1 MGLPLRFIFLIDWVS
16 TLFITCVLI
25 IYCLVMYYC
34 KIYIG
39 EEIILRFLGLVFVFV
54 LSIFILILGG
64 NIFTIIVGWD
74 GLGLSSFCLVIFY
87 QNNSSLR
94 SGLITIYRNRVGDVF
109 LLISLFF
116 FFCSFNWSLDRKIS
130 NIFIALILFL
140 GAITKRAQA
149 PFSAWLPAAIAAP
162 TPVRSLVHS
171 STLVTAGIYL
181 IIRFYRALGPIKFWV
196 LPLSLI
202 TILLAGLVA
211 CVESDLK
218 KIIAMSTLSQ
228 LGVILFS
235 LNIIN
240 WKLAFFHILT
250 HAMFKSMLF
259 LGGGNMIIINW
270 GDQNSHTYGGI
281 YSPSLGV
288 FNIIGSLSLIGF
300 PFLSGFYSKDII
312 IELSFLRGNTLT
324 VCVFLFRCIITVL
337 YSLRFIAVGFF
348 LYSNNFNTFNYNI
361 PYNIIIPI
369 FFFMFLGFNWRSSH
383 HMSYY
388 RRVFLFYVPRKI
400 NRDNNFNFRVFIFLC
415 SSVSRT

>member
-1 MGLPLRFIFLIDWVS
+1 
-16 TLFITCVLI
+16 
-25 IYCLVMYYC
+25 
-34 KIYIG
+34 
-39 EEIILRFLGLVFVFV
+39 
-54 LSIFILILGG
+54 
-64 NIFTIIVGWD
+64 
-74 GLGLSSFCLVIFY
+74 
-87 QNNSSLR
+87 
-94 SGLITIYRNRVGDVF
+94 
-109 LLISLFF
+109 
-116 FFCSFNWSLDRKIS
+116 
-130 NIFIALILFL
+130 
-140 GAITKRAQA
+140 
-149 PFSAWLPAAIAAP
+149 
-162 TPVRSLVHS
+162 
-171 STLVTAGIYL
+171 
-181 IIRFYRALGPIKFWV
+181 
-196 LPLSLI
+196 
-202 TILLAGLVA
+202 
-211 CVESDLK
+211 
-218 KIIAMSTLSQ
+218 MSTLSQ

-369 FFFMFLGFNWRSSH
+369 FFLCFWVLIGGALITWVIIDECFYFMFLEKLIGIIILILGFLFFYARPFREHNL
-383 HMSYY
+383 MSYLGNNIFISWISTRIFNKTLIKINILLKRETAWLEILGPKGLQY
-388 RRVFLFYVPRKI
+388 SIIGINTNLPSSLKLVFLS
-400 NRDNNFNFRVFIFLC
+400 IFSC
-415 SSVSRT
+415 AIYI

>member
-1 MGLPLRFIFLIDWVS
+1 
-16 TLFITCVLI
+16 
-25 IYCLVMYYC
+25 
-34 KIYIG
+34 
-39 EEIILRFLGLVFVFV
+39 
-54 LSIFILILGG
+54 
-64 NIFTIIVGWD
+64 
-74 GLGLSSFCLVIFY
+74 
-87 QNNSSLR
+87 
-94 SGLITIYRNRVGDVF
+94 
-109 LLISLFF
+109 
-116 FFCSFNWSLDRKIS
+116 
-130 NIFIALILFL
+130 
-140 GAITKRAQA
+140 
-149 PFSAWLPAAIAAP
+149 
-162 TPVRSLVHS
+162 VHS

-369 FFFMFLGFNWRSSH
+369 FFLCFWVLIGGALITWVIIDECFYFMFLEKLIGIIILILGFLFFYARPFREHNL
-383 HMSYY
+383 MSYLGNNIFISWISTRIFNKTLIKINILLKRETAWLEILGPKGLQY
-388 RRVFLFYVPRKI
+388 SIIGINTNLPSSLKLVFLS
-400 NRDNNFNFRVFIFLC
+400 IFSC
-415 SSVSRT
+415 AIYI